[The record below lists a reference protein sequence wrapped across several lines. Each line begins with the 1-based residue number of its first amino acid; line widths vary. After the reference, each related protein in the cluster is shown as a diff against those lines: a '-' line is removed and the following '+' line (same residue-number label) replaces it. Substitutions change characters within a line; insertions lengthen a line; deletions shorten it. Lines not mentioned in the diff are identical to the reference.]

1 MKRNENPDALLARWY
16 AGETTDAEE
25 NRLREHFATDDR
37 PKCAPSANDDS
48 EIDAMLFA
56 GFRELGTERMPG
68 TSLRPSCPPA
78 DSYRS
83 AIRTNRRP
91 FRHVVWKSAAI
102 AAVITLGIVLGLQ
115 LRTPYCYINGE
126 AVYDKETALAAT
138 DCLKGLSVLELPERM
153 LEQLL
158 EN

>member
-25 NRLREHFATDDR
+25 KRLREHFANDAR
-37 PKCAPSANDDS
+37 SKCAPAANDGS

-56 GFRELGTERMPG
+56 GFRELGTERMPDP
-68 TSLRPSCPPA
+68 SLRTNCPPA
-78 DSYRS
+78 DASRP
-83 AIRTNRRP
+83 AIHLNRRP
-91 FRHVVWKSAAI
+91 FRHLVWKSAAA
-102 AAVITLGIVLGLQ
+102 AAVITLGIVLGMQ

-138 DCLKGLSVLELPERM
+138 DCLKSLAALELPERM